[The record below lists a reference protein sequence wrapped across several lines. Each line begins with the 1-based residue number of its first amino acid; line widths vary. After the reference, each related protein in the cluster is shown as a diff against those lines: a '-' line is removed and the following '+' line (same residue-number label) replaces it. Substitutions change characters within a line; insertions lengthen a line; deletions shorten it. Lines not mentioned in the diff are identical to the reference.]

1 MCLFSSRKTQAKR
14 GRKIKN
20 DGLHSH
26 ITVINY
32 NELKVTY
39 RNNRKEENEDGTVMG
54 RTFHKGNR
62 PAGLSV

>member
-1 MCLFSSRKTQAKR
+1 MCLFSSRKAQAKR
-14 GRKIKN
+14 ERKIKN

-39 RNNRKEENEDGTVMG
+39 RKGENEDGTVMG